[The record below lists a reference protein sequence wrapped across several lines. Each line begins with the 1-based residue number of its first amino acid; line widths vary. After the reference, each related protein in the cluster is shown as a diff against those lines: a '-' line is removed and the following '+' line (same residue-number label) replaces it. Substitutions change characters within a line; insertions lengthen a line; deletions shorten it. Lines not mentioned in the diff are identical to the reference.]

1 MLRRAQR
8 CKLTL
13 RFHLI
18 LNHQRLALVVNL
30 LGEFGGNGM
39 VSRSV
44 LHNKTLVALNSLENG
59 RFFDGPL
66 TNVGPLFLR
75 LGVVL
80 FGLGRSPSGF
90 PALGE
95 LFEER
100 RLQVGWLVNAK
111 VSRCW
116 GRNGGV

>member
-30 LGEFGGNGM
+30 LGELGGNGM
-39 VSRSV
+39 VSRNV
-44 LHNKTLVALNSLENG
+44 LHNKTLVALHSLENG
-59 RFFDGPL
+59 GFFDGPF
-66 TNVGPLFLR
+66 TDIGPLILR
-75 LGVVL
+75 LGVIL
-80 FGLGRSPSGF
+80 FGLGRSPSRF

-95 LFEER
+95 LFKER
-100 RLQVGWLVNAK
+100 RLEGCRLVYRK
-111 VSRCW
+111 C
-116 GRNGGV
+116 

>member
-1 MLRRAQR
+1 MRRAQQR
-8 CKLTL
+8 KLTL
-13 RFHLI
+13 RLDLV
-18 LNHQRLALVVNL
+18 LNHQSLALVVNL
-30 LGEFGGNGM
+30 LGELGGNGV
-39 VSRSV
+39 VSRRV
-44 LHNKTLVALNSLENG
+44 LHDKTLVTLNSLENG

-100 RLQVGWLVNAK
+100 RLQGCRLVNAK